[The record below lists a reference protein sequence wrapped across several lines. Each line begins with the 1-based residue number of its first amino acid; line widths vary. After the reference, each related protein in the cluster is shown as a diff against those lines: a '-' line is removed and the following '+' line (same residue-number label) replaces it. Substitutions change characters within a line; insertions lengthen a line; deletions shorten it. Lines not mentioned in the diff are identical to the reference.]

1 MRSFIEFAVQSER
14 KCEDKD
20 LWSTARASKFMPRDG
35 FSTIRVNLLVSVWPA
50 SGTYPHDAPVD
61 NRPCPQS
68 TRPGTDTRGGPHGR
82 NRLRKH
88 RIPLLAL
95 PTAGA
100 RPLPAPTQSRRRL
113 ASSIPSP
120 FRIRRPQD
128 ASHHSSIN
136 TKQPAFRDKTDH
148 PMEQRL
154 YREGFHRHRY
164 GL

>member
-1 MRSFIEFAVQSER
+1 MWRQGPHAQSVFQR
-14 KCEDKD
+14 I
-20 LWSTARASKFMPRDG
+20 SITRR
-35 FSTIRVNLLVSVWPA
+35 FSAELVKLLVSVWSA

-61 NRPCPQS
+61 NRRCPQS
-68 TRPGTDTRGGPHGR
+68 ARSIADTREDANGR

-95 PTAGA
+95 PATGA
-100 RPLPAPTQSRRRL
+100 RSLPAPAQLRRRL

-120 FRIRRPQD
+120 IRNRRPQD
-128 ASHHSSIN
+128 PSHHSSIN
-136 TKQPAFRDKTDH
+136 SKQPTFRDKTYH

-154 YREGFHRHRY
+154 YREGLDRHGH

>member
-1 MRSFIEFAVQSER
+1 METETTRSER
-14 KCEDKD
+14 LPADFYHTTVFRQNSSSI
-20 LWSTARASKFMPRDG
+20 WS
-35 FSTIRVNLLVSVWPA
+35 V

-61 NRPCPQS
+61 NRRCPQS
-68 TRPGTDTRGGPHGR
+68 ARSMADTTGDANGR

-88 RIPLLAL
+88 CIPLLAL

-100 RPLPAPTQSRRRL
+100 QSLPAPAQLRRRL
-113 ASSIPSP
+113 ASPISIALCS
-120 FRIRRPQD
+120 RRPQD

-136 TKQPAFRDKTDH
+136 TKQPAFRDKADH

-154 YREGFHRHRY
+154 YREGFHRHGY

>member
-1 MRSFIEFAVQSER
+1 MWRQGPHAQSSFQRFSITRRFFGGTRHAFVSIWFASR
-14 KCEDKD
+14 
-20 LWSTARASKFMPRDG
+20 
-35 FSTIRVNLLVSVWPA
+35 
-50 SGTYPHDAPVD
+50 TYPHDAPVD

-68 TRPGTDTRGGPHGR
+68 ARPTVETRGGANGR

-95 PTAGA
+95 PATGA
-100 RPLPAPTQSRRRL
+100 QSLPAPAQLRRRL

-120 FRIRRPQD
+120 IRNRRPQD
-128 ASHHSSIN
+128 PSHHSSIN
-136 TKQPAFRDKTDH
+136 SKQPTFRDKTYH

-154 YREGFHRHRY
+154 YREGLDRHGH

>member
-1 MRSFIEFAVQSER
+1 MNSLHDSYANVETGTTGPQLVPAHS
-14 KCEDKD
+14 C
-20 LWSTARASKFMPRDG
+20 LATYP
-35 FSTIRVNLLVSVWPA
+35 IRFLVSIWSA

-61 NRPCPQS
+61 NRRCPQS
-68 TRPGTDTRGGPHGR
+68 TRSMAETRGGANGR

-88 RIPLLAL
+88 CIPLLAL

-100 RPLPAPTQSRRRL
+100 RSLPAPAQLRRRL
-113 ASSIPSP
+113 ASPISIALCS
-120 FRIRRPQD
+120 RRPQD

-136 TKQPAFRDKTDH
+136 TKQPAFRDKEDH

-154 YREGFHRHRY
+154 YREGFHRHGY

>member
-1 MRSFIEFAVQSER
+1 MWRQGPHAQSVFQR
-14 KCEDKD
+14 I
-20 LWSTARASKFMPRDG
+20 SITRR
-35 FSTIRVNLLVSVWPA
+35 FSAELVKLLVSVWSA

-61 NRPCPQS
+61 NRPCPQFAWP
-68 TRPGTDTRGGPHGR
+68 TADTRGGANGR

-95 PTAGA
+95 PATGA
-100 RPLPAPTQSRRRL
+100 RSLSAPAQLRRRL

-120 FRIRRPQD
+120 IRNRRPQD
-128 ASHHSSIN
+128 PSHHSSIN
-136 TKQPAFRDKTDH
+136 SKQPTFRDKTYH

-154 YREGFHRHRY
+154 YREGLDRHGH

>member
-1 MRSFIEFAVQSER
+1 MR
-14 KCEDKD
+14 KCEDRD
-20 LWSTARASKFMPRDG
+20 HTPRAPSSGFLSHEG
-35 FSTIRVNLLVSVWPA
+35 FSAELVKLLVSVWLA
-50 SGTYPHDAPVD
+50 SGTYPHDDPVD

-68 TRPGTDTRGGPHGR
+68 ARPAAETRGGANGR

-95 PTAGA
+95 PATGA
-100 RPLPAPTQSRRRL
+100 RSLPAPAQLRRRL

-120 FRIRRPQD
+120 IRNRRPQD
-128 ASHHSSIN
+128 PSHHSSIN
-136 TKQPAFRDKTDH
+136 SKQPTFRDKTYH

-154 YREGFHRHRY
+154 YREGLDRHGH

>member
-1 MRSFIEFAVQSER
+1 MWRQGPHAQSVFQR
-14 KCEDKD
+14 I
-20 LWSTARASKFMPRDG
+20 SITRR
-35 FSTIRVNLLVSVWPA
+35 FSAELVKLLVSVWSA

-61 NRPCPQS
+61 NRPRPQPHGL
-68 TRPGTDTRGGPHGR
+68 RPIPGGGANGR

-95 PTAGA
+95 PATGA
-100 RPLPAPTQSRRRL
+100 RSLSAPAQLRRRL

-120 FRIRRPQD
+120 FRNRRPQD
-128 ASHHSSIN
+128 PSHHSSIN
-136 TKQPAFRDKTDH
+136 SKQPTFRDKTDH

-154 YREGFHRHRY
+154 YREGLDRHGH